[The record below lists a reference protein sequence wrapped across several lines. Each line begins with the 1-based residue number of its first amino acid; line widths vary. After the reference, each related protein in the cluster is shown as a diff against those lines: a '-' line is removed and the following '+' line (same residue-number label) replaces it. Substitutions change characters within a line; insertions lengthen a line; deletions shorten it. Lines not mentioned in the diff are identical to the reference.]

1 MTIAVA
7 NGQIRKPTLGDA
19 FLLVLMGF
27 VWGSAFLAIK
37 VAVFETGTVLLVFLR
52 ILTALVP
59 LWIYMVWRGSA
70 FPDNRFDWLLLV
82 AMSLLNTVIPFFLLS
97 WAGLHISSGVMALIM
112 GLGPLLSLV
121 VSHISTHDD
130 RFSMSKLL
138 GMLIG
143 FSGLVLIIGGDALE
157 GVTTNLLGDL
167 AVVAA
172 ITCYA
177 IASAMVRKVRTT
189 TKEAMATVNMIV
201 SAVVLAPIVFLVET
215 PEIGTLSIGAVV
227 AILYLGMVTT
237 GIGYLLRFH
246 LVLTVGQTYMSMAS
260 YIMPIVG
267 VGLGTVFLDEPLSA
281 DIVAALCLVLA
292 GFAVARLGR

>member
-7 NGQIRKPTLGDA
+7 NGQIRKPTLSDA
-19 FLLVLMGF
+19 LLLVLMGF

-37 VAVFETGTVLLVFLR
+37 IAVFETGPVLLVFLR

-59 LWIYMVWRGSA
+59 LWIYMVWRGAS
-70 FPDNRFDWLLLV
+70 FPDNRYDWVLL
-82 AMSLLNTVIPFFLLS
+82 AIMSLLNTVIPFFLLS

-143 FSGLVLIIGGDALE
+143 LAGLVLIIGGDALS
-157 GVTTNLLGDL
+157 GVTANLLGDL
-167 AVVAA
+167 AVVVA

-177 IASAMVRKVRTT
+177 VASAMVRKVRSTS
-189 TKEAMATVNMIV
+189 KEAMATVNMIV
-201 SAVVLAPIVFLVET
+201 SAAVLAPIVFLVET
-215 PEIGTLSIGAVV
+215 PALGSLNTGAVIS
-227 AILYLGMVTT
+227 ILYLGVVTT

-260 YIMPIVG
+260 YIMPVVG
-267 VGLGTVFLDEPLSA
+267 VGLGTVFLAEPLSA
-281 DIVAALCLVLA
+281 NIVAALCLVLA
-292 GFAVARLGR
+292 SFAVARVGR

>member
-7 NGQIRKPTLGDA
+7 NGQIRKPTLSDA
-19 FLLVLMGF
+19 LLLVLMGF

-37 VAVFETGTVLLVFLR
+37 IAVFETGPVLLVFLR
-52 ILTALVP
+52 ILTALAP
-59 LWIYMVWRGSA
+59 LWIYMVWRGAS
-70 FPDNRFDWLLLV
+70 FPDNRYDWVLLV

-121 VSHISTHDD
+121 VSHVSTHDD

-143 FSGLVLIIGGDALE
+143 LAGLALIIGGDALG
-157 GVTTNLLGDL
+157 GVTANLLGDL
-167 AVVAA
+167 AVVVA

-177 IASAMVRKVRTT
+177 VASAMVRKVRSTS
-189 TKEAMATVNMIV
+189 KEAMATVNMIV
-201 SAVVLAPIVFLVET
+201 SAAVLAPIVLLVET
-215 PEIGTLSIGAVV
+215 PALGSLSTGAVIS
-227 AILYLGMVTT
+227 ILYLGVVTT

-260 YIMPIVG
+260 YIMPVVG
-267 VGLGTVFLDEPLSA
+267 VGLGTVFLAEPLSA
-281 DIVAALCLVLA
+281 NIVAALALVLA
-292 GFAVARLGR
+292 SFAVARVGR

>member
-7 NGQIRKPTLGDA
+7 NGQIRKPTFADA
-19 FLLVLMGF
+19 LLLVAMGF

-37 VAVFETGTVLLVFLR
+37 VAVVETGPALLVLLR

-59 LWIYMVWRGSA
+59 LWIYMAWRGIS
-70 FPDNRFDWLLLV
+70 FPRNRFDWTLLIV
-82 AMSLLNTVIPFFLLS
+82 MSLLNTVVPFFLLS

-112 GLGPLLSLV
+112 GIGPLLSLV

-130 RFSMSKLL
+130 RFSMSKLS

-143 FSGLVLIIGGDALE
+143 FSGLVLIVGGDALG
-157 GVTTNLLGDL
+157 GVTAHLLGDL
-167 AVVAA
+167 AVVGA
-172 ITCYA
+172 ISCYA
-177 IASAMVRKVRTT
+177 VASAMVRKVRATA
-189 TKEAMATVNMIV
+189 KEAMATVNMLI
-201 SAVVLAPIVFLVET
+201 SAAVLVPIVLIVET
-215 PEIGTLSIGAVV
+215 PPLTSLSPGAMVS
-227 AILYLGMVTT
+227 ILYLGVVTT

-260 YIMPIVG
+260 YIMPVVG
-267 VGLGTVFLDEPLSA
+267 VGLGVIFLAEPLSA
-281 DIVAALCLVLA
+281 NIVAALCLVLA

>member
-7 NGQIRKPTLGDA
+7 NGQIRKPTLSDA
-19 FLLVLMGF
+19 LLLVLMGF

-37 VAVFETGTVLLVFLR
+37 IAVVETGPVLLVFLR
-52 ILTALVP
+52 ILTALAP
-59 LWIYMVWRGSA
+59 LWIYMAWRGAS
-70 FPDNRFDWLLLV
+70 FPDNRFDWVLLI

-121 VSHISTHDD
+121 VSHVSTHDD
-130 RFSMSKLL
+130 RFSMSKLM

-143 FSGLVLIIGGDALE
+143 LAGLVLIIGGDALG
-157 GVTTNLLGDL
+157 GVTADLLGDL
-167 AVVAA
+167 AVVVA

-177 IASAMVRKVRTT
+177 VASAMVRKVRSTS
-189 TKEAMATVNMIV
+189 KEAMATVNMIV
-201 SAVVLAPIVFLVET
+201 SAAVLAPIVFLVET
-215 PEIGTLSIGAVV
+215 PALGSLSTGAVIS
-227 AILYLGMVTT
+227 ILYLGVVTT

-260 YIMPIVG
+260 YIMPVVG
-267 VGLGTVFLDEPLSA
+267 VGLGTVFLAEPLSA
-281 DIVAALCLVLA
+281 NIILALALVLA
-292 GFAVARLGR
+292 SFAVARVGR

>member
-1 MTIAVA
+1 MTLAVS
-7 NGQIRKPTLGDA
+7 NGQIRKPTLVDG
-19 FLLVLMGF
+19 FLLVLLGF
-27 VWGSAFLAIK
+27 VWGSAFLPIK

-59 LWIYMVWRGSA
+59 LWIYMVWRGAS
-70 FPDNRFDWLLLV
+70 FPDNRYDWLLLI
-82 AMSLLNTVIPFFLLS
+82 AMSMLNTVIPFFLLS

-130 RFSMSKLL
+130 RFSVAKLM

-143 FSGLVLIIGGDALE
+143 FAGLVLIIGGDALE
-157 GVTTNLLGDL
+157 GVTADLLGDL

-172 ITCYA
+172 ISCYA
-177 IASAMVRKVRTT
+177 VASAMVRKVRTT
-189 TKEAMATVNMIV
+189 SKEAMATVNMLV
-201 SAVVLAPIVFLVET
+201 SAAVLAPIVFLVET
-215 PEIGTLSIGAVV
+215 PGIASLSAGAVV
-227 AILYLGMVTT
+227 AILYLGVVTT

-260 YIMPIVG
+260 YIMPVVG
-267 VGLGTVFLDEPLSA
+267 VGLGTIFLDEPLSA
-281 DIVAALCLVLA
+281 NIVIALALVLA
-292 GFAVARLGR
+292 GFAVARSGR

>member
-1 MTIAVA
+1 MTLAVA

-27 VWGSAFLAIK
+27 VWGSAFLPIK

-59 LWIYMVWRGSA
+59 LWIYMVWRGAS
-70 FPDNRFDWLLLV
+70 FPDNRFDWLLLI

-112 GLGPLLSLV
+112 GLGPLLSLM
-121 VSHISTHDD
+121 VSHVSTHDD
-130 RFSMSKLL
+130 RFSMSKLA

-143 FSGLVLIIGGDALE
+143 FAGLVLIIGGDALG
-157 GVTTNLLGDL
+157 GVTANLLGDL
-167 AVVAA
+167 AVVGT

-177 IASAMVRKVRTT
+177 VASAMVRKVRNTA
-189 TKEAMATVNMIV
+189 KEAMATVNMIV
-201 SAVVLAPIVFLVET
+201 SAAVLAPIVFLIET
-215 PEIGTLSIGAVV
+215 PDITSLSAGAVIS
-227 AILYLGMVTT
+227 ILYLGVVTT

-267 VGLGTVFLDEPLSA
+267 VGLGTIFLNEPLSA
-281 DIVAALCLVLA
+281 DIVVALCLILA

>member
-7 NGQIRKPTLGDA
+7 NGQIRKPTLSDA
-19 FLLVLMGF
+19 LLLVLMGF

-37 VAVFETGTVLLVFLR
+37 IAVFETGPVLLVFLR
-52 ILTALVP
+52 ILTALAP
-59 LWIYMVWRGSA
+59 LWIYMAWRGAS
-70 FPDNRFDWLLLV
+70 FPDNRYDWVLLV

-121 VSHISTHDD
+121 VSHVSTHDD

-143 FSGLVLIIGGDALE
+143 LAGLALIIGGDALG
-157 GVTTNLLGDL
+157 GVTANLLGDL
-167 AVVAA
+167 AVVVA

-177 IASAMVRKVRTT
+177 VASAMVRKVRSTS
-189 TKEAMATVNMIV
+189 KEAMATVNMIV
-201 SAVVLAPIVFLVET
+201 SAAVLAPIVLLVET
-215 PEIGTLSIGAVV
+215 PALGSLSTGAVIS
-227 AILYLGMVTT
+227 ILYLGVVTT

-260 YIMPIVG
+260 YIMPVVG
-267 VGLGTVFLDEPLSA
+267 VGLGTVFLAEPLSA
-281 DIVAALCLVLA
+281 NIVAALALVLA
-292 GFAVARLGR
+292 SFAVARVGR

>member
-59 LWIYMVWRGSA
+59 LWIYMVWRGAS

-82 AMSLLNTVIPFFLLS
+82 VMSLLNTVIPFFLLS
-97 WAGLHISSGVMALIM
+97 WAGLYISSGVMALIM

-130 RFSMSKLL
+130 RYSTSKLL

-143 FSGLVLIIGGDALE
+143 FAGLVLIIGGDALN
-157 GVTTNLLGDL
+157 GVTADLLGDL
-167 AVVAA
+167 AVVVA

-177 IASAMVRKVRTT
+177 VASAMVRKVRATA
-189 TKEAMATVNMIV
+189 KEAMATVNMIV
-201 SAVVLAPIVFLVET
+201 SAAVLVPVVFLVET
-215 PEIGTLSIGAVV
+215 PDIGTLSTGAVV
-227 AILYLGMVTT
+227 AILYLGVVTT

>member
-7 NGQIRKPTLGDA
+7 NGQIRKPTLSDA
-19 FLLVLMGF
+19 LLLVLMGF

-37 VAVFETGTVLLVFLR
+37 IAVVETGPVLLVFLR
-52 ILTALVP
+52 ILTALAP
-59 LWIYMVWRGSA
+59 LWIYMAWRGAS
-70 FPDNRFDWLLLV
+70 FPDNRYDWVLLI

-121 VSHISTHDD
+121 VSHVSTHDD
-130 RFSMSKLL
+130 RFSMSKLM

-143 FSGLVLIIGGDALE
+143 LAGLVLIIGGDALG
-157 GVTTNLLGDL
+157 GVTANLLGDL
-167 AVVAA
+167 AVVVA

-177 IASAMVRKVRTT
+177 VASAMVRKVRSTS
-189 TKEAMATVNMIV
+189 KEAMATVNMIV
-201 SAVVLAPIVFLVET
+201 SAAILAPIVFLVET
-215 PEIGTLSIGAVV
+215 PALSSLSTGAVIS
-227 AILYLGMVTT
+227 ILYLGVVTT

-260 YIMPIVG
+260 YIMPVVG
-267 VGLGTVFLDEPLSA
+267 VGLGTVFLAEPLSA
-281 DIVAALCLVLA
+281 NIILALALVLA
-292 GFAVARLGR
+292 SFAVARVGR

>member
-1 MTIAVA
+1 MSLAVA

-19 FLLVLMGF
+19 LLLLLLGF
-27 VWGSAFLAIK
+27 VWGSAFLPIK
-37 VAVFETGTVLLVFLR
+37 IAVFETGTVLLVFLR

-59 LWIYMVWRGSA
+59 LWIYMVWRGAA
-70 FPDNRFDWLLLV
+70 FPDNRYDWVLLV
-82 AMSLLNTVIPFFLLS
+82 VMSLLNTVIPFFLLS

-130 RFSMSKLL
+130 RFSITKLM

-143 FSGLVLIIGGDALE
+143 FAGLVLIIGGDAVE
-157 GVTTNLLGDL
+157 GVTADLLGDL
-167 AVVAA
+167 AVVGA

-177 IASAMVRKVRTT
+177 VASAMVRKVRTT
-189 TKEAMATVNMIV
+189 SKEAMATVNMMV
-201 SAVVLAPIVFLVET
+201 SAAVLAPIVFLTET
-215 PEIGTLSIGAVV
+215 PDIASLSAGTVI
-227 AILYLGMVTT
+227 AILYLGVVTT

-267 VGLGTVFLDEPLSA
+267 VGLGTIFLDEPLSA
-281 DIVAALCLVLA
+281 DIIAALCLVLA